1 MKEQLEF
8 EANEEEV
15 FQEHMT
21 EDKTEEELEE
31 FFNQF
36 FIPYSDLFKRLA

>member
-8 EANEEEV
+8 EANKEEV
-15 FQEHMT
+15 FQENMT